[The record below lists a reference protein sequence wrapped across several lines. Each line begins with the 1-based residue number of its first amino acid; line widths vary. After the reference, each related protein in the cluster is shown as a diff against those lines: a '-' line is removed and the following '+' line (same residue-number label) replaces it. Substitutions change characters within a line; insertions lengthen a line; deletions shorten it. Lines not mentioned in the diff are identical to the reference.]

1 MFNYMKKKIEIDA
14 KGKKLGR
21 VASQAA
27 VFLMGKNLTNQQ
39 RNIVPEISVRIKNA
53 SGLQIDSKKKK
64 EKDYGSFSGYP
75 GGLKKESMEKL
86 IDRKGFR
93 EILRLAIYGMLPS
106 NKLRAQMLTNLTIT
120 E

>member
-1 MFNYMKKKIEIDA
+1 MKNTIEINA

-27 VFLMGKNLTNQQ
+27 VFLIGKNLTNQQ
-39 RNIVPEISVRIKNA
+39 RNLVPDVIVKITNA
-53 SGLQIDSKKKK
+53 SKLQIDSKKKK
-64 EKDYGSFSGYP
+64 EKEYASFSGYP

-86 IDRKGFR
+86 IDRKGWS
-93 EILRLAIYGMLPS
+93 EILKLAIYGMLPF
-106 NKLRAQMLTNLTIT
+106 NKLRSKMLHNLTIT